1 MSADSSP
8 SAASTGKAGGPPQP
22 QALVDLRQLVS
33 EIPDFPK
40 PGILFRDLTPLMR
53 DPDVWQEVIRRLAG
67 EDPRVRGVRFRR
79 NFNKAAALRAGFQR
93 ARGRFVIT
101 LDADL
106 PMKHAVDALASH
118 SAMCLPVWDSYQQRF
133 VDVFTC
139 TDLVDIVL
147 YTHRALAGSAAE
159 QPHGAPRGEAQQAI
173 ERCQLRDLHGLKR
186 SKPTG
191 FVMASVDDSLYHGCA
206 MLRQYRLDCLPLGDT
221 SSSTSL
227 LHLLLPEQLLAFIVA
242 SPELQQA
249 APLLFAASLREVV
262 LPHCAPPRTAGRAL
276 RLSDA
281 LAMLSERQLVQAL
294 PIVDETGALID
305 VLSSRDVRH
314 LASHSHTDDLT
325 TPIELSLRSLP
336 PSPVRLH
343 TCRPTDTVGSAIRRL
358 ANADVGQLVCVDS
371 SGAVCGVISSSDLLS
386 SLLEPQLPTRVEG

>member
-1 MSADSSP
+1 MLEHA
-8 SAASTGKAGGPPQP
+8 
-22 QALVDLRQLVS
+22 
-33 EIPDFPK
+33 
-40 PGILFRDLTPLMR
+40 
-53 DPDVWQEVIRRLAG
+53 RLAQW
-67 EDPRVRGVRFRR
+67 
-79 NFNKAAALRAGFQR
+79 FNEHDLFELLPAHGK
-93 ARGRFVIT
+93 VVT

-147 YTHRALAGSAAE
+147 YTHRALAGSAAAAAGGGAE

-206 MLRQYRLDCLPLGDT
+206 MLRQYRLDCLPLGDS

-249 APLLFAASLREVV
+249 APLLFAASLQEVV

-343 TCRPTDTVGSAIRRL
+343 TCRPTDTVGSAISRL

-386 SLLEPQLPTRVEG
+386 SLLEPHLPTRVEG

>member
-1 MSADSSP
+1 VQGYFEIDVDIHTWSSATL
-8 SAASTGKAGGPPQP
+8 SAFHT
-22 QALVDLRQLVS
+22 LV
-33 EIPDFPK
+33 EKI
-40 PGILFRDLTPLMR
+40 PLMLLR
-53 DPDVWQEVIRRLAG
+53 GGVVIEADG
-67 EDPRVRGVRFRR
+67 
-79 NFNKAAALRAGFQR
+79 
-93 ARGRFVIT
+93 
-101 LDADL
+101 DAE
-106 PMKHAVDALASH
+106 M
-118 SAMCLPVWDSYQQRF
+118 
-133 VDVFTC
+133 
-139 TDLVDIVL
+139 
-147 YTHRALAGSAAE
+147 
-159 QPHGAPRGEAQQAI
+159 
-173 ERCQLRDLHGLKR
+173 
-186 SKPTG
+186 
-191 FVMASVDDSLYHGCA
+191 
-206 MLRQYRLDCLPLGDT
+206 
-221 SSSTSL
+221 
-227 LHLLLPEQLLAFIVA
+227 PEQLLAFIVA

-249 APLLFAASLREVV
+249 APLLFAASLQEVV

-343 TCRPTDTVGSAIRRL
+343 TCRPTDTVGSAISRL

-386 SLLEPQLPTRVEG
+386 SLLEPHLPTRVEG